1 MPEIPSRFID
11 APAIRARFGDRVGRL
26 ASFLT
31 RSDPLADA
39 ATLELA
45 ALPYPERD
53 RRLTEVA
60 VQGPQAA
67 RTPALLALAE
77 SVHQAPV
84 WFDRAR
90 AERGGAAFLGTGLP
104 GGLVLAFRSLIL
116 GYCSPA
122 GNKPLAYSGR
132 LERDVPRRLVE
143 TSRFVHDGCR
153 QDNLRAGQ
161 PGFVAALKVRM
172 MHAQVRQLLLASGRW
187 REEWGAPVNQYDMA
201 GTIQL
206 FSSVVLGGL
215 DRIGIAFS
223 LDEREAFLH
232 LWRYVGW
239 LMGVEEELL
248 ATSAQEADD
257 LWTMISRTQ
266 APPDADSKALAK
278 ALLESRPAQDP
289 AAGRRSQRMRSFA
302 YELSRYLVGDEAA
315 DLLDYPRSA
324 WVVAPPVVSLVIG
337 QADALRRALPFGD
350 RLTFELGLRYWEG
363 VVRLEAGS
371 AVDFALPRALRGRE
385 RGRAVA

>member
-1 MPEIPSRFID
+1 MPSRFVD
-11 APAIRARFGDRVGRL
+11 APAIRARFGERLGRL

-45 ALPYPERD
+45 TLPRAERD
-53 RRLTEVA
+53 RRLTAIGKE
-60 VQGPQAA
+60 GPSAA
-67 RTPALLALAE
+67 KTPALTAFAE
-77 SVHQAPV
+77 AVHATPV
-84 WFDRAR
+84 WFDRTR
-90 AERGGAAFLGTGLP
+90 AELGGAAFLRTGLP

-116 GYCSPA
+116 GYCSPT
-122 GNKPLAYSGR
+122 GNKPLVFSGR

-143 TSRFVHDGCR
+143 TSRFVHDVCMTDG
-153 QDNLRAGQ
+153 LRAGQ
-161 PGFVAALKVRM
+161 PGFVATLKVRM

-187 REEWGAPVNQYDMA
+187 QPEWGTPINQYDMA

-215 DRIGIAFS
+215 DRLGIATTS
-223 LDEREAFLH
+223 EEREAFMH

-248 ATSAQEADD
+248 ATSEREAND

-266 APPDADSKALAK
+266 EPPDADSRALAR
-278 ALLESRPAQDP
+278 ALLESRPAAD
-289 AAGRRSQRMRSFA
+289 AESGRRPRMMRAFA
-302 YELSRYLVGDEAA
+302 YALSRYLVGDEAA
-315 DLLDYPRSA
+315 DLLGYPRSA
-324 WVVAPPVVSLVIG
+324 WGVAPPVVSLVIG
-337 QADALRRALPFGD
+337 RADVLRRALPFGD
-350 RLTFELGLRYWEG
+350 RLTLELGLRYWEG

-371 AVDFALPRALRGRE
+371 AVDFALPQALRGGQRV
-385 RGRAVA
+385 RSVA